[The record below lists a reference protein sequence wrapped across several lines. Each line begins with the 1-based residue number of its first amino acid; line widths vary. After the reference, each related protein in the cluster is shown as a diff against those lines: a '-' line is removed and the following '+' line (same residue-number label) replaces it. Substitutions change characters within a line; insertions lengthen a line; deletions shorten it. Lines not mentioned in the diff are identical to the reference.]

1 MATVICPNCGGENN
15 VTKRGGQEC
24 EYCGTMLQYPQAKKK
39 TEKKKTNSNDDI
51 FPHGEFIIELSDE
64 YSTEEKVSDAL
75 RTFLLNSD
83 NVPLDIFDHLTVKQ
97 VNWFY
102 LPMIRYSGRVET
114 EWSCNQVIEKER
126 EIGER
131 PIRDRNGNIIRY
143 ETEYETYYDY
153 IPKSGRG
160 NGSFDVLI
168 PCGKGVKL
176 SQGIEECYGRI
187 SFSRISSR
195 SKKEWPC
202 KEVVPVN
209 AKVNTDFVD
218 LNDNK
223 SEIIGEV
230 ARVVKDVAAGCSFGN
245 FGRITDEDMT
255 YRHNLNLNTGLL
267 YFVPFVQV
275 IYSYKGDTH
284 EWVFMQ
290 SPSIR
295 TAEPTIPEMDEN
307 ENPLIELQNQFEKQ
321 RKRISKK
328 ELWSYVI
335 SFFIPP
341 LLGFFF
347 FDMFTDNICKKAKR
361 RLNTQFDLATLLFSL
376 KRSKGLPKHGKKA
389 EISKEGIEDLFD
401 EEAGYYD
408 GVEDALLYDGG
419 EKPTTIE
426 GIEAYF
432 AETEIIYRK
441 AIKRINGYW
450 WRFLAI
456 ILLLGGAIS
465 GYLYYDNWQKEKMW
479 EEEYQLQEEQRQQ
492 EEAKQLEIE
501 TAKRAEVEQ
510 IQREAQ
516 QRLQQKQSE
525 IRHAFYNQFV
535 GKTLQSSGWANSYS
549 GDNTIYEFWRITF
562 IDKNDLRFEI
572 QKAEAGYQ
580 LKDDNWQTMATAPY
594 SLEFDLE
601 ENKYSSDEFIG
612 KCKLISDGYEG
623 ELTIYKFRDPI
634 EISDSFT
641 LVKGQRKLNF
651 NKL

>member
-24 EYCGTMLQYPQAKKK
+24 AYCGTMLQYPQAKKK
-39 TEKKKTNSNDDI
+39 TEKKNTNSNDAV
-51 FPHGEFIIELSDE
+51 FPHGEFIIELAAE

-97 VNWFY
+97 VNWLY

-114 EWSCNQVIEKER
+114 EWSCNQVIEKKR

-143 ETEYETYYDY
+143 ETEYEIYYDY

-160 NGSFDVLI
+160 VGNFDVLI
-168 PCGKGVKL
+168 PCGKGLKL
-176 SQGIEECYGRI
+176 SQAIEECYGRI

-195 SKKEWPC
+195 SKKEWPS
-202 KEVVPVN
+202 KEVVPLN

-230 ARVVKDVAAGCSFGN
+230 ARVVKDVAVGCSFGN

-255 YRHNLNLNTGLL
+255 YRQNLNLNTGLL
-267 YFVPFVQV
+267 YYVPFVQV

-307 ENPLIELQNQFEKQ
+307 ENPLIELQTQFENQ

-341 LLGFFF
+341 LLGLVFFM
-347 FDMFTDNICKKAKR
+347 MFTDSICKKAKR
-361 RLNTQFDLATLLFSL
+361 RLNTQLDLATLLFRL
-376 KRSKGLPKHGKKA
+376 KRSNGLSKHGKKA
-389 EISKEGIEDLFD
+389 EISKEEIEDLFD
-401 EEAGYYD
+401 EEAGDYD
-408 GVEDALLYDGG
+408 GEEDSLLYDNG

-441 AIKRINGYW
+441 AVKRINGYW

-456 ILLLGGAIS
+456 ILLLGGAIG

-479 EEEYQLQEEQRQQ
+479 EEEC
-492 EEAKQLEIE
+492 AI
-501 TAKRAEVEQ
+501 
-510 IQREAQ
+510 REAENKKLAEEVTKKFKAEMIGTTYEGAYLGSYMQ
-516 QRLQQKQSE
+516 IKILDNSRLQYKLGEETSE
-525 IRHAFYNQFV
+525 WDENYRHIIRWGNP
-535 GKTLQSSGWANSYS
+535 KTISYKLDI
-549 GDNTIYEFWRITF
+549 G
-562 IDKNDLRFEI
+562 L
-572 QKAEAGYQ
+572 G
-580 LKDDNWQTMATAPY
+580 KDDYWNATKEFCF
-594 SLEFDLE
+594 LEFDGYKTSNLVN
-601 ENKYSSDEFIG
+601 ENGDNF
-612 KCKLISDGYEG
+612 
-623 ELTIYKFRDPI
+623 FV
-634 EISDSFT
+634 DSFT
-641 LVKGQRKLNF
+641 IPRDKNQSGPIYTDSFHLRKVNE
-651 NKL
+651 K

>member
-341 LLGFFF
+341 LLGFFY
-347 FDMFTDNICKKAKR
+347 FDMFIDNICKKAKR
-361 RLNTQFDLATLLFSL
+361 RLNTQFDLATLLFRL

-450 WRFLAI
+450 WRVLAI

-465 GYLYYDNWQKEKMW
+465 GYLYYDNWQSEKM
-479 EEEYQLQEEQRQQ
+479 QK
-492 EEAKQLEIE
+492 EEAAAFEIE
-501 TAKRAEVEQ
+501 NRRVEQ
-510 IQREAQ
+510 ERRRVEQE
-516 QRLQQKQSE
+516 
-525 IRHAFYNQFV
+525 
-535 GKTLQSSGWANSYS
+535 
-549 GDNTIYEFWRITF
+549 WRRVEQEWH
-562 IDKNDLRFEI
+562 DKF
-572 QKAEAGYQ
+572 QA
-580 LKDDNWQTMATAPY
+580 
-594 SLEFDLE
+594 
-601 ENKYSSDEFIG
+601 EFIG
-612 KCKLISDGYEG
+612 KEMSGTTDYYGMPTKRMQIKIIDASHLEYSIAEEDYSNIG
-623 ELTIYKFRDPI
+623 L
-634 EISDSFT
+634 ISDSFKT
-641 LVKGQRKLNF
+641 ILSKTVPYTIRVTRSSSNDYGGPKEGDISVKIEFDGYVSKNLLGESHHLSNHKFADKFEVAEASKIDDVVSKGYNIVRE
-651 NKL
+651 

>member
-1 MATVICPNCGGENN
+1 MKLN
-15 VTKRGGQEC
+15 TKL
-24 EYCGTMLQYPQAKKK
+24 TM
-39 TEKKKTNSNDDI
+39 TI
-51 FPHGEFIIELSDE
+51 F
-64 YSTEEKVSDAL
+64 
-75 RTFLLNSD
+75 LN
-83 NVPLDIFDHLTVKQ
+83 
-97 VNWFY
+97 
-102 LPMIRYSGRVET
+102 
-114 EWSCNQVIEKER
+114 R
-126 EIGER
+126 E
-131 PIRDRNGNIIRY
+131 
-143 ETEYETYYDY
+143 
-153 IPKSGRG
+153 RG

-347 FDMFTDNICKKAKR
+347 FYMFTDNICKKAKR
-361 RLNTQFDLATLLFSL
+361 RLNTQFDLATLLFRL
-376 KRSKGLPKHGKKA
+376 KRSKGLSKHGKKA
-389 EISKEGIEDLFD
+389 EISKEEIEDLFD

-456 ILLLGGAIS
+456 ILLLGGAIG
-465 GYLYYDNWQKEKMW
+465 GYLYFDNWQKEKMW
-479 EEEYQLQEEQRQQ
+479 EEEY
-492 EEAKQLEIE
+492 A
-501 TAKRAEVEQ
+501 V
-510 IQREAQ
+510 REAEN
-516 QRLQQKQSE
+516 QKLHDKIS
-525 IRHAFYNQFV
+525 HKFAAKMV
-535 GKTLQSSGWANSYS
+535 GKTFEGHYLSSSEYR
-549 GDNTIYEFWRITF
+549 YMRITF
-562 IDKNDLRFEI
+562 LNDSRL
-572 QKAEAGYQ
+572 QYQ
-580 LKDDNWQTMATAPY
+580 LGIAKVEYNGARRKVNWEQSKTVNY
-594 SLEFDLE
+594 SLDVTRLE
-601 ENKYSSDEFIG
+601 NQYDKGIV
-612 KCKLISDGYEG
+612 CKLVFGGYTSENILQEYGENDFVQEILIPDGANIIDSYHLKNANNENHIS
-623 ELTIYKFRDPI
+623 LTDSITDFNLCSTI
-634 EISDSFT
+634 E
-641 LVKGQRKLNF
+641 
-651 NKL
+651 

>member
-39 TEKKKTNSNDDI
+39 VEKKSTSSNDAV
-51 FPHGEFIIELSDE
+51 FPHGEFIIELANE

-97 VNWFY
+97 VKWLY

-114 EWSCNQVIEKER
+114 EWSCNQVIEKKR

-143 ETEYETYYDY
+143 ETVYETYYDY

-160 NGSFDVLI
+160 NGNFDVLI
-168 PCGKGVKL
+168 PCGKGLKL
-176 SQGIEECYGRI
+176 SQGLEDCYGRI

-195 SKKEWPC
+195 SKKEWPS

-223 SEIIGEV
+223 NEIIGEV
-230 ARVVKDVAAGCSFGN
+230 ARVVKDVAVGCSFGN

-267 YFVPFVQV
+267 YYVPFVQV

-307 ENPLIELQNQFEKQ
+307 ENPLIELQTQFENQ
-321 RKRISKK
+321 RERISKK

-341 LLGFFF
+341 FLGLVFFM
-347 FDMFTDNICKKAKR
+347 MFTDSICKKAKR
-361 RLNTQFDLATLLFSL
+361 RLNTQLDLATLLFRL
-376 KRSKGLPKHGKKA
+376 KRSKGLSKHGKKA
-389 EISKEGIEDLFD
+389 EISEEDIEDLFD
-401 EEAGYYD
+401 EEAGDYD
-408 GVEDALLYDGG
+408 GEEDTLLYDNG

-456 ILLLGGAIS
+456 ILLLGGAIG

-479 EEEYQLQEEQRQQ
+479 EEEY
-492 EEAKQLEIE
+492 A
-501 TAKRAEVEQ
+501 V
-510 IQREAQ
+510 REAEN
-516 QRLQQKQSE
+516 QKLHDE
-525 IRHAFYNQFV
+525 ISHKFAAKMV
-535 GKTLQSSGWANSYS
+535 GKTFE
-549 GDNTIYEFWRITF
+549 GDNLSSFEDRYMRITF
-562 IDKNDLRFEI
+562 LNDSRL
-572 QKAEAGYQ
+572 QYQ
-580 LKDDNWQTMATAPY
+580 LGIANGEYDFNNGARRKVNWEQSKTVNY
-594 SLEFDLE
+594 SLDVTRLE
-601 ENKYSSDEFIG
+601 NQYHKGIV
-612 KCKLISDGYEG
+612 CKLVFDGYTSENILQEYG
-623 ELTIYKFRDPI
+623 ENDFVQEIVIPVEANNIYKYRLK
-634 EISDSFT
+634 S
-641 LVKGQRKLNF
+641 K
-651 NKL
+651 

>member
-1 MATVICPNCGGENN
+1 MATVKCPNCGAIGN
-15 VTKRGGQEC
+15 VGSVC

-51 FPHGEFIIELSDE
+51 FPHGEFILELADK
-64 YSTEEKVSDAL
+64 YSTEGKVADEL
-75 RTFLLNSD
+75 RTFLTNSD
-83 NVPLDIFDHLTVKQ
+83 NVPLDIFDHLIVKQ
-97 VNWFY
+97 VNWLY

-230 ARVVKDVAAGCSFGN
+230 AMVVKDVAAGCSFGN

-341 LLGFFF
+341 LLGFFY
-347 FDMFTDNICKKAKR
+347 FDMFIDNICKKAKR
-361 RLNTQFDLATLLFSL
+361 RLNTQFDLATLLFRL

-389 EISKEGIEDLFD
+389 EISKEEIEDLFD

-450 WRFLAI
+450 WRVLAI
-456 ILLLGGAIS
+456 ILLLGGAIG
-465 GYLYYDNWQKEKMW
+465 GYLYFDNWQKEKMW
-479 EEEYQLQEEQRQQ
+479 EEEY
-492 EEAKQLEIE
+492 A
-501 TAKRAEVEQ
+501 V
-510 IQREAQ
+510 REAEN
-516 QRLQQKQSE
+516 QKLHDE
-525 IRHAFYNQFV
+525 ISHKFAAKMV
-535 GKTLQSSGWANSYS
+535 GKTFE
-549 GDNTIYEFWRITF
+549 GDYLSTSEYRYMRITF
-562 IDKNDLRFEI
+562 LNDSRL
-572 QKAEAGYQ
+572 QYQ
-580 LKDDNWQTMATAPY
+580 LGIANVEYSGAREKVNWEQPKTVNY
-594 SLEFDLE
+594 SLDVTRLE
-601 ENKYSSDEFIG
+601 NQYDKGIV
-612 KCKLISDGYEG
+612 CKLVFGGYTSENILQEYGENDFVQEILIPDGAYITDSYLLKNANNENHIS
-623 ELTIYKFRDPI
+623 LTDSITDFSLCSTI
-634 EISDSFT
+634 E
-641 LVKGQRKLNF
+641 
-651 NKL
+651 